1 MNGNRVHHG
10 ALICYFCTIIHG
22 TLCIDSCMGE
32 KKAKIKIVDR
42 VNYYRIFF
50 ICLKVKMNLA
60 AREKM
65 VIDDTKMDI

>member
-1 MNGNRVHHG
+1 
-10 ALICYFCTIIHG
+10 
-22 TLCIDSCMGE
+22 MGE

>member
-1 MNGNRVHHG
+1 
-10 ALICYFCTIIHG
+10 
-22 TLCIDSCMGE
+22 MGE

-50 ICLKVKMNLA
+50 YLSSESKDELA

-65 VIDDTKMDI
+65 VVDDTKMDI